1 MRTRRSLLA
10 FCSLTI
16 LALGLMACSS
26 TEETAEVVHDPA
38 EWQAL
43 QDAQQALIGKR
54 QELGTLRTVI
64 DGSASEET
72 AANFADIGEE
82 ELGTNAEALNDEVV
96 SMAYDFVGSLVEFI
110 NKSINADGEETEIH
124 QQAIR
129 MKSDEDLATGQD
141 FIDRGG
147 EYQRAIDIFQQSLAF
162 DPEYQALHDAIAK
175 ANDLRFMSE
184 ERFAEVKKKM
194 TQAEVRKLLGALKG
208 TNIQEFPERNVVGWF
223 YRKDNGGAAAVYFK
237 EKRKDDGNWLVY
249 EADYDAIKPKVIGS
263 DGNEEKAAD
272 G

>member
-1 MRTRRSLLA
+1 MRSRRSLLA
-10 FCSLTI
+10 FCSLMI
-16 LALGLMACSS
+16 LALGLMACGS
-26 TEETAEVVHDPA
+26 TEETAQVVHDPA

-43 QDAQQALIGKR
+43 QDAQQALNGKR
-54 QELGTLRTVI
+54 QELANLRAVI
-64 DGSASEET
+64 DGSASDEI
-72 AANFADIGEE
+72 AAGFAEIAEE
-82 ELGTNAEALNDEVV
+82 EFSVNAEAVNEEVV
-96 SMAYDFVGSLVEFI
+96 DMAFDFVGGLVEFI

-124 QQAIR
+124 HLAIR
-129 MKSDEDLATGQD
+129 MKSDEDLATGHD

-162 DPEYQALHDAIAK
+162 DPEYQALHDAIAS

-208 TNIQEFPERNVVGWF
+208 TNIQEFPNRNVVGWF

-237 EKRKDDGNWLVY
+237 EKRKDDGNWAVY
-249 EADYDAIKPKVIGS
+249 EADYDAIKPKVISS
-263 DGNEEKAAD
+263 DGSEEGAAD